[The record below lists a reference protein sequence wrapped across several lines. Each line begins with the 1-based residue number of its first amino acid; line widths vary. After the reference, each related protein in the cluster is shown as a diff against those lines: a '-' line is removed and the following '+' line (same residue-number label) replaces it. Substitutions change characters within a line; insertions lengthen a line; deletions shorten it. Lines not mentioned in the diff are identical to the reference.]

1 MTKRK
6 YKRRKKI
13 INPKKIIVKK
23 AIKKVAQQK
32 EREFSFPTLKKVVKA
47 LNLREALKKVN
58 RKK

>member
-13 INPKKIIVKK
+13 IKPKKIIVKK